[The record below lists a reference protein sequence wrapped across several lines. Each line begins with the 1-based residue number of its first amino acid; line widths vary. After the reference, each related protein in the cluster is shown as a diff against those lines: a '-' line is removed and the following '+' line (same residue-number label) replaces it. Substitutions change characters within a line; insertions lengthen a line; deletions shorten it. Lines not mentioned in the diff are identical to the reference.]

1 MSTTAARQEVVEFTM
16 PIDTVHLTIVMTSGS
31 RPTNTETLPQLLQ
44 HRDVI
49 FAVIRDSDAADTL
62 QRSTEPDVQSLW
74 RRLSEQNNESF
85 LGNIYEGLE
94 YVRRGRYALILDSLE
109 ANYHTG
115 RKPCD
120 LVAIAT
126 IPVGRH
132 YGFAARKGDHLLGEV
147 NRSLEML
154 KSRTAE
160 WRARHR
166 KWWNSEC
173 PTADTDANSLMT
185 GEYRDQ
191 TDRQKVRQADR
202 QTGRQTDRQTGRR
215 SERHKHTDRHYFPPK
230 YLI

>member
-1 MSTTAARQEVVEFTM
+1 M
-16 PIDTVHLTIVMTSGS
+16 
-31 RPTNTETLPQLLQ
+31 
-44 HRDVI
+44 
-49 FAVIRDSDAADTL
+49 
-62 QRSTEPDVQSLW
+62 
-74 RRLSEQNNESF
+74 
-85 LGNIYEGLE
+85 
-94 YVRRGRYALILDSLE
+94 RRGRYALILDSLE

-202 QTGRQTDRQTGRR
+202 QTDRQADRQTGRQTGR
-215 SERHKHTDRHYFPPK
+215 QAEGQRDINTQIDIISHPSILSSGVFDLRRLYNIMPARFH
-230 YLI
+230 L